1 MIPPFISLF
10 FLIKAKGGIKRRDRK
25 GTLVLF
31 IIKKLIMSC
40 WSDASPN
47 FKKNFKDWLGDIAYR
62 EFLRHVSYDCSLD
75 VINDWWRWSKQ
86 TTIQDVNYIYQELF
100 RMVREYDPVTW
111 SDDPLPS
118 SAPSKPSFLVP
129 CTTKCIVE
137 NTFALSSPDCSQP
150 DYMIGQ
156 NDYCESSQH
165 GIADPVRL
173 FLHSCDSTDD
183 ARDFH
188 FQSMQSCDSIDF
200 SDDKSVDP
208 TLSPTGS
215 LSHVCLLQI
224 TPSQNKYKSVRRIR
238 PSPEFRS
245 SFVRPFRRK

>member
-1 MIPPFISLF
+1 
-10 FLIKAKGGIKRRDRK
+10 
-25 GTLVLF
+25 
-31 IIKKLIMSC
+31 MSC

-75 VINDWWRWSKQ
+75 VINDWWHWSKQ

-118 SAPSKPSFLVP
+118 STPSKPSFLVP
-129 CTTKCIVE
+129 RTTKCLVE

-173 FLHSCDSTDD
+173 FVHTCDSTDD

-200 SDDKSVDP
+200 SDDS
-208 TLSPTGS
+208 LSPTGP
-215 LSHVCLLQI
+215 L
-224 TPSQNKYKSVRRIR
+224 PSQESVRRRVR

-245 SFVRPFRRK
+245 SFVRPFHRK

>member
-1 MIPPFISLF
+1 
-10 FLIKAKGGIKRRDRK
+10 
-25 GTLVLF
+25 
-31 IIKKLIMSC
+31 MSR

-47 FKKNFKDWLGDIAYR
+47 FKKKFKDWLGEIAYR

-75 VINDWWRWSKQ
+75 VINDWWRWSEK
-86 TTIQDVNYIYQELF
+86 TTLQDVNYIYQELF

-118 SAPSKPSFLVP
+118 TSLITREATPPSQHIAE
-129 CTTKCIVE
+129 T
-137 NTFALSSPDCSQP
+137 TFAPYSCISSPDYSQP
-150 DYMIGQ
+150 QYIIGQ

-200 SDDKSVDP
+200 SDDNTVDP
-208 TLSPTGS
+208 SLSPTGP
-215 LSHVCLLQI
+215 LSHLCQLRI
-224 TPSQNKYKSVRRIR
+224 TPSQNKYMSTRRFR

-245 SFVRPFRRK
+245 SFVRPFHHK